1 MPILRRT
8 RRIVALL
15 LLLTIVSCG
24 QQAGPPTATPAP
36 PTAAPVA
43 PSVTSAPTEAPVAAA
58 ASATPA
64 PVVAPAIVTAA
75 PVAATADPAVVPEAL
90 PFTLEF
96 LPKTF
101 SAAMPTLQS
110 YTIATTKQNL
120 WLLVGGRTQG
130 LHTFQETADNF
141 PPMSANSNM
150 WVIDP
155 SDGQLWQFDVNKLP
169 PEKAAPLQATN
180 QQSYHDLATDQL
192 YIIGGY
198 GWKADQSDMITFNTI
213 MRFPVAE
220 MVAALQADPQDVERI
235 NALIEIASDD
245 RFAVT
250 GGELAKL
257 GDQFYL
263 TYGQKFMGQYRA
275 FSGGGAAPFTQEYTQ
290 EIRAFTL
297 LPGTLEINAYG
308 PLTNGDPDQPF
319 HRRDG
324 NVVEDIDPNLQEP
337 RLSAYGGVF
346 KPGQIAAY
354 TEPIYLTADGIA
366 LVDRSVQQLFSQY
379 ECPVIPIFDDA
390 SQVIYNTF
398 FGGISGTYYFQTP
411 AQQQAYE
418 QVTQQGRNDGFP
430 FIADITVLAQ
440 DSDGQYTQYIL
451 PQPIPGNQLLGTSV
465 PFILNP
471 ALEGTNTV
479 YENGTI
485 RLSSLQ
491 PGQRILIGY
500 IYGGILAQNPLPLQP
515 NSGTSASNSMFEVY
529 LTSAPSGAIPG
540 SQGKP
545 AVASDA
551 NLQR

>member
-1 MPILRRT
+1 MNDKEPFMPIFRSSG
-8 RRIVALL
+8 RIVALL
-15 LLLTIVSCG
+15 LLLMIAGCM
-24 QQAGPPTATPAP
+24 QQASQPTATPLPPPTVAP
-36 PTAAPVA
+36 TTAASATLAPTVAPTATLAEATAAPV
-43 PSVTSAPTEAPVAAA
+43 TPTDAAA
-58 ASATPA
+58 A
-64 PVVAPAIVTAA
+64 IV
-75 PVAATADPAVVPEAL
+75 PNAL

-96 LPKTF
+96 VPQTF
-101 SAAMPTLQS
+101 SGALPTLQS
-110 YTIATTKQNL
+110 YTIATTQQNL

-141 PPMSANSNM
+141 PPLSANNNM

-155 SDGQLWQFDVNKLP
+155 GSGQFWQFDVNKLP

-180 QQSYHDLATDQL
+180 QQSYHDPVTDQL

-213 MRFPVAE
+213 IRFPVAE
-220 MVAALQADPQDVERI
+220 MVAALQADPQEVERI
-235 NALIEIASDD
+235 DALIEIASDD

-263 TYGQKFMGQYRA
+263 AYGQKFMGQYRA
-275 FSGGGAAPFTQEYTQ
+275 FSGGGQAPFTQEYTE
-290 EIRAFTL
+290 EIRVFTL
-297 LPGTLEINAYG
+297 FPNTLEINAYG

-324 NVVEDIDPNLQEP
+324 NVVEDIDPNLGVP

-354 TEPIYLTADGIA
+354 TEPIYLNAEGIA
-366 LVDRSVQQLFSQY
+366 EVDRSLEQRFSQY
-379 ECPVIPIFDDA
+379 ECPVIPIYDDA
-390 SQVIYNTF
+390 NKMMYNTF
-398 FGGISGTYYFQTP
+398 FGGISHSYYFQTP

-418 QVTQQGRNDGFP
+418 QVTQEGRNDGFP
-430 FIADITVLAQ
+430 FIADITVLVQ
-440 DSDGQYTQYIL
+440 DSAGQYSQYIM
-451 PQPIPGNQLLGTSV
+451 PQPIPDNQLLGTSV

-471 ALEGTNTV
+471 ALMGSDSV

-491 PGQRILIGY
+491 PGQRLLIGY

-515 NSGTSASNSMFEVY
+515 NSGTSASNALFEVY
-529 LTSAPSGAIPG
+529 LTNAASGAIPG
-540 SQGKP
+540 DEGK
-545 AVASDA
+545 VAEVNDA
-551 NLQR
+551 NLGR